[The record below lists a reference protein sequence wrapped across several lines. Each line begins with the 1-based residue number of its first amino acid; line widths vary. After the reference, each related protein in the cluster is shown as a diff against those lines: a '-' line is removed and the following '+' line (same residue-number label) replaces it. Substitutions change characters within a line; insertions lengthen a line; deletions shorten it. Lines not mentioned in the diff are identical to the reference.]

1 MKTIIAIIRPERVG
15 ETRSALEA
23 IGFKGVTFL
32 HVTGKGR
39 QKGKIQTSKLAGPL
53 SGECSIRYPFKGE
66 QTMME
71 LCHGEYEEKELEIGF
86 VPKRMLIIVAHDSH
100 VSAVVQTIIHT
111 NQKGHHGDGRI
122 FVCPVISALRVRTG
136 EQGDRALS

>member
-23 IGFKGVTFL
+23 IGMKGITFL

-39 QKGKIQTSKLAGPL
+39 QKGRIQTSELAGLLGREGTGRFPL
-53 SGECSIRYPFKGE
+53 QWDHTHIKFSPGE
-66 QTMME
+66 Q
-71 LCHGEYEEKELEIGF
+71 EEKEFELGF
-86 VPKRMLIIVAHDSH
+86 LPKRMLIIVVHDID
-100 VSAVVQTIIHT
+100 VSSIVQTIIHT
-111 NQKGHHGDGRI
+111 NQQGHHGDGRI
-122 FVCPVISALRVRTG
+122 FVCPMISALRVRTG